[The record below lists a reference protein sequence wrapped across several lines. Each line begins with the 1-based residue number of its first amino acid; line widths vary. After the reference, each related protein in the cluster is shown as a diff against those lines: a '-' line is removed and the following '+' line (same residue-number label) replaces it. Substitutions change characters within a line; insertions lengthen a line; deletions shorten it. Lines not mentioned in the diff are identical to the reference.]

1 MAKQLKGD
9 INNDGKI
16 SIIDMLTIFMYKSGA
31 IPETGE
37 NSLNPDEL
45 QRADVD
51 NDGDVT
57 LADAL
62 AIQKHIEGRD
72 IIDGVIV

>member
-16 SIIDMLTIFMYKSGA
+16 SIIDMLTIFMYKSGE
-31 IPETGE
+31 IPETGD

-45 QRADVD
+45 QRADID
-51 NDGDVT
+51 NDGSVT

-62 AIQKHIEGRD
+62 AINDHITGKA

>member
-16 SIIDMLTIFMYKSGA
+16 SIIDMLLIFMYKSTE
-31 IPETGE
+31 I
-37 NSLNPDEL
+37 SLGPDEL
-45 QRADVD
+45 QRADTD
-51 NDGDVT
+51 NDGSVT

-62 AIQKHIEGRD
+62 AIQKHIEGID
-72 IIDGVIV
+72 IIDGVIG

>member
-1 MAKQLKGD
+1 MAKQLRGD
-9 INNDGKI
+9 VNNDGKI
-16 SIIDMLTIFMYKSGA
+16 SIIDMLLIFEYKSGA
-31 IPETGE
+31 F
-37 NSLNPDEL
+37 SLEPDEL
-45 QRADVD
+45 QRADTD
-51 NDGDVT
+51 NDGSIT